1 MLVQEIEEKLKTLT
15 GKDVPE
21 FSYKGET
28 FIGKIVDI
36 YDGDTCKILLYIDG
50 KIVKFPCRLNGID
63 TPEIKPLLSKPNRD
77 KEIKN
82 AKRCRNR
89 LVQLGTDCDI
99 DTDDECGKEELKEL
113 LDRNTKLVTVKCDGF
128 DKYFRL
134 LVKIFDYEKD
144 SNKDTN
150 KELSY
155 NSLLISENYAK
166 EYFGGTKEV
175 FEFND

>member
-1 MLVQEIEEKLKTLT
+1 MLLEEIEQKLKTLT

-77 KEIKN
+77 REIKN

-99 DTDDECGKEELKEL
+99 NTDDECGKEELADL

-134 LVKIFDYEKD
+134 LV
-144 SNKDTN
+144 
-150 KELSY
+150 
-155 NSLLISENYAK
+155 
-166 EYFGGTKEV
+166 
-175 FEFND
+175 